1 MEQEN
6 EVRISLDRYLEL
18 RCKAEQFDIIT
29 KIIFIITKIIFDNVK
44 LNYDKTELYSA
55 DQQQLLDYLK
65 IIKVEEYNA
74 KLKKL
79 TDDDQSNS

>member
-1 MEQEN
+1 MEEEN

-29 KIIFIITKIIFDNVK
+29 KIIFDNAG
-44 LNYDKTELYSA
+44 LNYDKTELYSV
-55 DQQQLLDYLK
+55 DQQQLLNYLK
-65 IIKVEEYNA
+65 IIKLKEYNA
-74 KLKKL
+74 KLKEL

>member
-29 KIIFIITKIIFDNVK
+29 KIIFDNAS
-44 LNYDKTELYSA
+44 LNYDKTELYSQS
-55 DQQQLLDYLK
+55 QQQLLDYLK
-65 IIKVEEYNA
+65 IIKAEEYNA

>member
-18 RCKAEQFDIIT
+18 RCKAEQFD
-29 KIIFIITKIIFDNVK
+29 IITKIIFDNVK

-65 IIKVEEYNA
+65 IIKAEEYNA

-79 TDDDQSNS
+79 TADDQSNS

>member
-29 KIIFIITKIIFDNVK
+29 KIIFDNAS
-44 LNYDKTELYSA
+44 LNYDKTELYSV

-65 IIKVEEYNA
+65 IIKAEEYNR
-74 KLKKL
+74 KLKEL

>member
-18 RCKAEQFDIIT
+18 RCKAEQFD
-29 KIIFIITKIIFDNVK
+29 IITKIIFDNVK

>member
-29 KIIFIITKIIFDNVK
+29 KIIFDNAS
-44 LNYDKTELYSA
+44 LNYDKTELYSV

-65 IIKVEEYNA
+65 IIKAEEYNR
-74 KLKKL
+74 KLKEL
-79 TDDDQSNS
+79 TNDYQSNS

>member
-6 EVRISLDRYLEL
+6 EVKISLDRYLEL

-29 KIIFIITKIIFDNVK
+29 KIIFDNVE

-55 DQQQLLDYLK
+55 DQQQLLNYLK
-65 IIKVEEYNA
+65 IIKLKEYNA
-74 KLKKL
+74 KLKEL